1 MKSLFLILILTAKLS
16 AQINYQAPT
25 IPAEEGKLYNE
36 IVELRSK
43 DPQNALKR
51 FLELPEKY
59 SPAFDYLQAVILIDL
74 KLEKRSAIFLKK
86 ALVKLP
92 SFYQARL
99 TLAQVFLSMKDYK
112 SALPE
117 FMEVVKLGRADG
129 AIWKYISMCN
139 LELKRYDAAEL
150 SLNQARLFDADDK
163 TLDHALLNIF
173 LVQED
178 YLKSE
183 KLASQLLNKNPDDK
197 DIWSIYIQ
205 SLLAND
211 KQKEALLNQD
221 LKVRLFGKSNEDLKL
236 LADLYYNSE
245 VFLKAAEVYLKI
257 EGELSG
263 RATVQAARCYALTG
277 SYQKVIN
284 ILRDPDKLSPGLKE
298 KFYTIRGEAE
308 LKLGNKKSALSDF
321 KAALKFNSDNS
332 YALFYA
338 AEILEGLDQLK
349 EALDYYSRASKNSSY
364 FVSSKLRRAG
374 IYLNLNKNALAM
386 AEVED
391 VRKVDN
397 SPSTEDFYKY
407 LKATLK

>member
-1 MKSLFLILILTAKLS
+1 MKRLFLILILTAKLS

-36 IVELRSK
+36 IVDLRSK
-43 DPQNALKR
+43 DPQNALKK
-51 FLELPEKY
+51 FSDLPEKY

-74 KLEKRSAIFLKK
+74 KLEKRSTVFLKK
-86 ALVKLP
+86 ALEKLP

-99 TLAQVFLSMKDYK
+99 TLAQVFLSLKDYK

-117 FMEVVKLGRADG
+117 FLEVVKLGRADG